1 MRYVDVLMVIMK
13 IGILLRSSL
22 PSAKLLRI
30 MSRSHDLDIETIE
43 IEIEIE
49 IECWGKYMEWD
60 MFLEKD
66 ITEEGSPYRCDLK
79 TRASYV

>member
-1 MRYVDVLMVIMK
+1 MRYVDVLMVIMR

-43 IEIEIE
+43 LEIEIE
-49 IECWGKYMEWD
+49 IECWAIIGIGTCSWKRI
-60 MFLEKD
+60 LQRKVLHTGV
-66 ITEEGSPYRCDLK
+66 I
-79 TRASYV
+79 